1 MNLFARRSFSIVVAL
16 ALTTQMQLVQIQWVV
31 AAPTTHTGST
41 VQIDFDPDTFTFQ
54 SDGGSGGGGM
64 INVDPSAYTVNPSGD
79 SVLLTF
85 GGSLYASASS
95 YTSFSPEDA
104 FGSYAADFGFS
115 ALPGHVI
122 TGYEITFE
130 GTYDIESP
138 GSVQISGSSS
148 YFNGSSGFGTPWS
161 QTETFFDTS
170 IPALLGSIQASGQ
183 IDLIDIPGV
192 IVGYEQMDDPGDLDC
207 SGVFDDGICGTV
219 DDTSRPIYD
228 PPPRTETDLGL
239 ASINVNSITITAQT
253 ALVPEPS
260 ALALAMLGLAGLT
273 WRRS

>member
-1 MNLFARRSFSIVVAL
+1 MNLFSRRSLSVVVAL
-16 ALTTQMQLVQIQWVV
+16 ALATQMHSVP

-41 VQIDFDPDTFTFQ
+41 VQIDFDPDTFAFQ
-54 SDGGSGGGGM
+54 SDGGGGGGGI

-79 SVLLTF
+79 SVAVTF

-95 YTSFSPEDA
+95 YFNFNSEDA
-104 FGSYAADFGFS
+104 FGSYSANFGFS

-122 TGYEITFE
+122 TGYQVTFE

-138 GSVQISGSSS
+138 GFVEISGSNS
-148 YFNGSSGFGTPWS
+148 YSNFSSGFGTPWS

-170 IPALLGSIQASGQ
+170 IPALLGSIHASGQ

-192 IVGYEQMDDPGDLDC
+192 FQGYEQIPNPGDPDC
-207 SGVFDDGICGTV
+207 TGGEPDDGVCGTV
-219 DDTSRPIYD
+219 DDLDRPIFD

-253 ALVPEPS
+253 APVPEPS
-260 ALALAMLGLAGLT
+260 AIALAVLGLAGLA